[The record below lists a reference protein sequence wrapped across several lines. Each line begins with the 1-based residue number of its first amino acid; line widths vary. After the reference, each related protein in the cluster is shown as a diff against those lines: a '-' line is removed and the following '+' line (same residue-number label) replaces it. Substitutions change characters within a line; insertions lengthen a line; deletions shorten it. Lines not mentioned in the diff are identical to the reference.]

1 MAFDSCKAPS
11 SGRCKLCSVPW
22 LPVLLGLVAIICTG
36 IWHHFSSLALL
47 DTKIIAKL
55 ISLPPPVAFARVLPA
70 LLAASVALVVI
81 ITLAACGTHIWRAL
95 QQRSSSMSSSSSA
108 VKAPR
113 GLLIAAGLAN
123 TLLFV
128 LLIWLVVMFAI
139 SLLWLGGGMIASKA
153 TMDGANTLTVVD
165 ETLPKLIKAAMGI
178 DPAKAGYLVTVAG
191 RDVDIGKSSCSLFC
205 FTLARAMLA
214 DTIDCTCDSAFAQQL
229 LPAAGST
236 HDITSAEVCRSTPVM
251 CSVNAYAFQLYE
263 EHMKPAVVCIM
274 LALLSVVGLLMLMSG
289 MYARLLSEQRCGSSA
304 GAISRTSST
313 DAQMR
318 VDGSSAGDSPRKIVV

>member
-1 MAFDSCKAPS
+1 M
-11 SGRCKLCSVPW
+11 LLLL
-22 LPVLLGLVAIICTG
+22 LPCPANSTSYNHR
-36 IWHHFSSLALL
+36 HHFSSLALL

-95 QQRSSSMSSSSSA
+95 QQRSSSMSSSA
-108 VKAPR
+108 AKAPR

-178 DPAKAGYLVTVAG
+178 DPAKAV
-191 RDVDIGKSSCSLFC
+191 S
-205 FTLARAMLA
+205 
-214 DTIDCTCDSAFAQQL
+214 DS
-229 LPAAGST
+229 
-236 HDITSAEVCRSTPVM
+236 
-251 CSVNAYAFQLYE
+251 
-263 EHMKPAVVCIM
+263 
-274 LALLSVVGLLMLMSG
+274 
-289 MYARLLSEQRCGSSA
+289 
-304 GAISRTSST
+304 
-313 DAQMR
+313 
-318 VDGSSAGDSPRKIVV
+318 

>member
-1 MAFDSCKAPS
+1 MLLLCFPVTDPLLSLDPEIVSC
-11 SGRCKLCSVPW
+11 RC
-22 LPVLLGLVAIICTG
+22 
-36 IWHHFSSLALL
+36 
-47 DTKIIAKL
+47 
-55 ISLPPPVAFARVLPA
+55 
-70 LLAASVALVVI
+70 
-81 ITLAACGTHIWRAL
+81 
-95 QQRSSSMSSSSSA
+95 
-108 VKAPR
+108 
-113 GLLIAAGLAN
+113 
-123 TLLFV
+123 
-128 LLIWLVVMFAI
+128 AI
-139 SLLWLGGGMIASKA
+139 SCSQ
-153 TMDGANTLTVVD
+153 
-165 ETLPKLIKAAMGI
+165 
-178 DPAKAGYLVTVAG
+178 GYLVTVAG

>member
-1 MAFDSCKAPS
+1 M
-11 SGRCKLCSVPW
+11 LLL
-22 LPVLLGLVAIICTG
+22 LPCIQNITPHNHR
-36 IWHHFSSLALL
+36 HHFSSLALL

-108 VKAPR
+108 AKAPR

-178 DPAKAGYLVTVAG
+178 DPAKAV
-191 RDVDIGKSSCSLFC
+191 S
-205 FTLARAMLA
+205 
-214 DTIDCTCDSAFAQQL
+214 DS
-229 LPAAGST
+229 
-236 HDITSAEVCRSTPVM
+236 
-251 CSVNAYAFQLYE
+251 
-263 EHMKPAVVCIM
+263 
-274 LALLSVVGLLMLMSG
+274 
-289 MYARLLSEQRCGSSA
+289 
-304 GAISRTSST
+304 
-313 DAQMR
+313 
-318 VDGSSAGDSPRKIVV
+318 